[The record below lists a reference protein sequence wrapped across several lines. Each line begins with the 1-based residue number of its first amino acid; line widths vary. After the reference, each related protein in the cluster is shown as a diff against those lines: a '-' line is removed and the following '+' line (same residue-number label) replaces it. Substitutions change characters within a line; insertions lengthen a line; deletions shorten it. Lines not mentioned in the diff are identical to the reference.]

1 MNAAIVTIGDEILIG
16 QIIDT
21 NSAWIA
27 EKLNM
32 EGIEIVENRSISDK
46 HESIVTCLKDLEHKF
61 DLVVITGG
69 LGPTKDDIT
78 KNSLNEFFGGKMA
91 ENSEV
96 LQDIESLFK
105 ARGYKVT
112 DLNRLQATIP
122 DNCIPLRNSSGTAP
136 GMWFERN
143 GTIFISM
150 PGVPYEMKAI
160 MENEV
165 LPRLRKIKGNTVII
179 HRTTMT
185 QGIPES
191 YLAAKLRHWESAIPD
206 HIKLAYLPRPGI
218 VRLRLTAKGEDRN
231 KLEQELQ
238 LEVDKLLNIIPED
251 VFAFTD
257 TTLEQAI
264 GELLEKKQYT
274 LSVAES
280 CTGGRISSLITSVPG
295 SSGYFKGAVV
305 AYSNELKL
313 KMLGVD
319 KDLLEKHG
327 AVSEEVVLQ
336 MAEGIQKLAN
346 TDFGIATSGVAGP
359 GGGTKEKPV
368 GTTWI
373 AVYGPG
379 IHTAKLYNFGEHR
392 GRTIERASLTA
403 LNMLRKSILGFSL
416 QTVNNPEKK

>member
-150 PGVPYEMKAI
+150 PGVPYEI
-160 MENEV
+160 
-165 LPRLRKIKGNTVII
+165 R
-179 HRTTMT
+179 
-185 QGIPES
+185 
-191 YLAAKLRHWESAIPD
+191 
-206 HIKLAYLPRPGI
+206 
-218 VRLRLTAKGEDRN
+218 
-231 KLEQELQ
+231 
-238 LEVDKLLNIIPED
+238 
-251 VFAFTD
+251 
-257 TTLEQAI
+257 
-264 GELLEKKQYT
+264 
-274 LSVAES
+274 
-280 CTGGRISSLITSVPG
+280 
-295 SSGYFKGAVV
+295 
-305 AYSNELKL
+305 
-313 KMLGVD
+313 
-319 KDLLEKHG
+319 
-327 AVSEEVVLQ
+327 
-336 MAEGIQKLAN
+336 
-346 TDFGIATSGVAGP
+346 
-359 GGGTKEKPV
+359 
-368 GTTWI
+368 
-373 AVYGPG
+373 
-379 IHTAKLYNFGEHR
+379 
-392 GRTIERASLTA
+392 
-403 LNMLRKSILGFSL
+403 
-416 QTVNNPEKK
+416 